1 MNLFT
6 FALVGSIAALLMMA
20 AGFIWLGIR
29 RELQVSRMDP
39 DQAADFVAS
48 DSKGRGGRA
57 WFRGLAGG
65 ISLYGEKPTG
75 EIIALLAAGRWRE
88 GLPWAIP
95 GLGAI
100 AAFFFWPLLIGLLLD
115 LEPLPLWLMVAVFTI
130 GGFYAAWP
138 RKRQ

>member
-29 RELQVSRMDP
+29 RELQVSRMDS

-65 ISLYGEKPTG
+65 ISLYGEKPTD
-75 EIIALLAAGRWRE
+75 EIITLLVAGLWRE
-88 GLPWAIP
+88 GVPWAIP
-95 GLGAI
+95 ALGAL

>member
-48 DSKGRGGRA
+48 DSKGPGSRT

-95 GLGAI
+95 ALGAL
-100 AAFFFWPLLIGLLLD
+100 AVFFFWSLLIGLLLG
-115 LEPLPLWLMVAVFTI
+115 LKTLPLWLMVAVFTV

-138 RKRQ
+138 RKQQ